1 MFSKSITNSF
11 IKIGIKSWLKFVCKS
26 IDIHTLNL
34 VLNKKFV
41 GKVDEILL
49 EAKNIIFQDLYLNKI
64 IIKIHDCNL
73 KLNYKNHLIYS
84 KDLFI
89 HSCLIKDSK
98 KFKKY
103 FIFKL
108 MEKFKNEIR
117 QRLHLRGGYI

>member
-73 KLNYKNHLIYS
+73 KLNYKTILYILKIY
-84 KDLFI
+84 LFI
-89 HSCLIKDSK
+89 AV
-98 KFKKY
+98 
-103 FIFKL
+103 
-108 MEKFKNEIR
+108 
-117 QRLHLRGGYI
+117 